1 MNATQVLEKMPLP
14 STSFMNN
21 KTLDMSSRSFMLESV
36 SAGAA
41 AASQLDPKSH
51 YQTSSSGVNPL
62 NLSSNISMN
71 ATALGKLNASY
82 HGIAS
87 LSGGG
92 IAHLL
97 NQSMPANL
105 PPMPATTQQFVGQD
119 VVGLFK
125 AMGRLYAATGVET
138 NNDDVLETFK
148 TRLESLRE
156 QSLAMMSRKREA
168 AKNAKLR
175 CDDESASLKA
185 LRQEKD
191 EWLARMEK
199 RRDELERLRADAI
212 KCGHQDAFAFNQAD
226 ADALIV
232 ELNEYRQKN
241 EQVQK

>member
-14 STSFMNN
+14 STSFMIN

-36 SAGAA
+36 AAGGA
-41 AASQLDPKSH
+41 AASQVDPKPH
-51 YQTSSSGVNPL
+51 YLNPL
-62 NLSSNISMN
+62 NMSSNVSMN

-82 HGIAS
+82 HAGIAS
-87 LSGGG
+87 GTNGL
-92 IAHLL
+92 AHLL

-105 PPMPATTQQFVGQD
+105 PPMPATTQQYVGQD

-125 AMGRLYAATGVET
+125 AMGRLYAAGVVET
-138 NNDDVLETFK
+138 SSENVLETFR
-148 TRLESLRE
+148 TRLEALRE
-156 QSLAMMSRKREA
+156 QSLALMSRKREA

-175 CDDESASLKA
+175 CDDESAALKA
-185 LRQEKD
+185 LQQEKD
-191 EWLARMEK
+191 EWLGRMER

-212 KCGHQDAFAFNQAD
+212 KCGHQDAFAFNQAN
-226 ADALIV
+226 ADALLI